1 MSAMKVIRRNKATI
15 TCILI
20 FTLLLVLG
28 FAAYS
33 WLFPNQ
39 GMPVYGNRLKGIEK
53 VGLTD
58 EKLKEVSEKVK
69 TNKNVLSVSYDVK
82 GKIINYVI
90 KVGEKTAVKDA
101 KALAD
106 VVYKAFDE
114 KVQSYYDFQ
123 VFIENDNAEAKGY
136 PIIGYKNTSSD
147 KFSFNKE

>member
-1 MSAMKVIRRNKATI
+1 MKMIRNNKATI
-15 TCILI
+15 TCILVC
-20 FTLLLVLG
+20 TLLFILG

-33 WLFPNQ
+33 WLFPNK

-53 VGLTD
+53 IG
-58 EKLKEVSEKVK
+58 LKEENLKDASEKVK
-69 TNKNVLSVSYDVK
+69 ANKNVISVSYDVK
-82 GKIINYVI
+82 GKLINYII
-90 KVGEKTAVKDA
+90 KVGEKTALKDA
-101 KALAD
+101 KALTD
-106 VVYKAFDE
+106 IVYNSFDE

>member
-1 MSAMKVIRRNKATI
+1 MSAMKVIRKNKAAI
-15 TCILI
+15 TCILVC
-20 FTLLLVLG
+20 TLLFVLG
-28 FAAYS
+28 FALYS

-53 VGLTD
+53 ADLT
-58 EKLKEVSEKVK
+58 ETNLKDAGDKVK
-69 TNKNVLSVSYDVK
+69 ENKNVISVSYDVK
-82 GKIINYVI
+82 GKIINYII

-101 KALAD
+101 KALTD
-106 VVYKAFDE
+106 VVYKSFDE

-123 VFIENDNAEAKGY
+123 VFIENDNAETKGY